1 MNIALAAGM
10 GFALGVITGFPLGVV
25 NISIVEVAT
34 AKRRRFAIGI
44 GIGGGLADTAHAA
57 LGFIG
62 VGRLVTARPDLV
74 RILAIASAILIVG
87 YAALAY
93 RRSRRLPAARPL
105 DDDSRLLH
113 GIAVGLTLTLP
124 NPAALAAWVAV
135 AAALLPTATIA
146 QAIGLG
152 LGVGLGSAL
161 WFSLLATWISRV
173 RPDHPLLRVLP
184 RVAIVALL
192 AIALVGVTRVLMGTV

>member
-25 NISIVEVAT
+25 NVSIVEAAT

-57 LGFIG
+57 LAFIG

-93 RRSRRLPAARPL
+93 RRTRAKARPL
-105 DDDSRLLH
+105 DNDDSRLLH